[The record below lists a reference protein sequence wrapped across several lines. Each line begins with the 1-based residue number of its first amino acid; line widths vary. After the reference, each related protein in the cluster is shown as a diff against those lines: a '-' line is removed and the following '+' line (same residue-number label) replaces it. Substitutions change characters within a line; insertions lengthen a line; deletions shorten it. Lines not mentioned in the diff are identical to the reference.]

1 MSGINTSGLP
11 SPNYITVGRGSLRI
25 ARQDATTGMADANGF
40 RHLGNAP
47 DFTLSV
53 SEEDLRHQSS
63 LDALALTDKRIVL
76 NRETEISFTLE
87 EIHFDNLALFFSGD
101 VGSYSSPTNVSWANH
116 QDAIVA
122 NPVKLGRTY
131 ELYNNAGDRV
141 YNLGAA
147 SLVYSFEEDPAGTPQ
162 VLTLDDDYTIDEEL
176 GLVTFLV
183 GATNLVD
190 GVSVVGWSISTP
202 AAGATAIDELQGLTD
217 VSAKF
222 VLMFVAVNPET
233 ERKTEYVLYQVSLS
247 ADGDLALIGNDW
259 QQIPMTG
266 LAEVNSTIDVATGE
280 SRVLRAR
287 YLPE

>member
-11 SPNYITVGRGSLRI
+11 SPNYITVGRGSLRL
-25 ARQDATTGMADANGF
+25 ARMDATTGLPDSDGF

-47 DFTLSV
+47 DFSLSV

-87 EIHFDNLALFFSGD
+87 EIHFDNLALFFSGE
-101 VGSYSSPTNVSWANH
+101 VGSYSSPTNVSWATH
-116 QDAIVA
+116 QDAIVSSA
-122 NPVKLGRTY
+122 VKLGRSY
-131 ELYNNAGDRV
+131 PLYNNAGDRV

-147 SLVYSFEEDPAGTPQ
+147 SLVYSFEEDPAGTP
-162 VLTLDDDYTIDEEL
+162 VTLVEDTDYTIDEEM
-176 GLVTFLV
+176 GIVTFLV
-183 GATNLVD
+183 GASNLAD
-190 GVSVVGWSISTP
+190 GDTVGFAITTG
-202 AAGATAIDELQGLTD
+202 AAGATAIDDMQGLTE

-233 ERKTEYVLYQVSLS
+233 GRRTEYLLHKVSLS
-247 ADGDLALIGNDW
+247 ADGELALIGNDW
-259 QQIPMTG
+259 QTIPMTG